1 MPQPANKQLKL
12 ASQQGKSK
20 LSGLVT
26 LLVLVGLTG
35 GLLANE
41 NRIFD
46 YWRLRGYTPPANV
59 AQLATDTTMNDYAR
73 HLFYLNKPGVLPT
86 VASFRQHCPE
96 NQDTIVLGCYH
107 SGENGIFVY
116 DVPDPTL
123 GGVQQVT
130 AAHEMLHAAYG
141 RLSHHDKTV
150 LNAQL
155 QAFYKH
161 GLADKQVLDELKI
174 YKVTEPDSLPDEM
187 HSLFGTEITQ
197 LPPGLESYYKKF
209 FTDRSK
215 IVGYQARYQ
224 TQFTQRQDAI
234 AADDKQLND
243 LKAQINAQQPI
254 LDSQLA
260 TITADRARIN
270 GYATSNNVAAYNAAV
285 PGFNAEIDHYNAGI
299 GTLQSLI
306 TSFNDLVAAR
316 NAIAGQLT
324 TLDKALDT
332 RTIQQMSH

>member
-1 MPQPANKQLKL
+1 MLQPANKHLKL
-12 ASQQGKSK
+12 TSQQGKSK
-20 LSGLVT
+20 LSSLVT
-26 LLVLVGLTG
+26 LLVLVGLVG
-35 GLLANE
+35 GLLVNQ

-46 YWRLRGYTPPANV
+46 YWRLRGYMPPANV
-59 AQLATDTTMNDYAR
+59 VQLAADTTMNDYAR
-73 HLFYLNKPGVLPT
+73 HLFYLNKPGILPT

-123 GGVQQVT
+123 AGVQQVT

-141 RLSHHDKTV
+141 RLSHQDKAAI
-150 LNAQL
+150 NAQL

-161 GLADKQVLDELKI
+161 GLTDPQVLAELKI

-187 HSLFGTEITQ
+187 HSLFGTEIAQ
-197 LPPGLESYYKKF
+197 LPPGLEAYYKKF

-215 IVGYQARYQ
+215 IVSYQSRYQ
-224 TQFTQRQDAI
+224 TQFTQRQSAI
-234 AADDKQLND
+234 AADDQQLNE
-243 LKAQINAQQPI
+243 LKAQINAQQTV

-260 TITADRARIN
+260 IITADRARIN
-270 GYATSNNVAAYNAAV
+270 GYAKSNDVAAYNAAV
-285 PGFNAEIDHYNAGI
+285 PGFNAEIDRYNTGI

-306 TSFNDLVAAR
+306 TSFNQLVEAR

>member
-1 MPQPANKQLKL
+1 MPQLVNKQSRSV
-12 ASQQGKSK
+12 SQQGKSK

-26 LLVLVGLTG
+26 LLVLLGLIG
-35 GLLANE
+35 GLLANG
-41 NRIFD
+41 NRLFD

-59 AQLATDTTMNDYAR
+59 AQLASDTTMNEYAR
-73 HLFYLNKPGVLPT
+73 HMFYINKPGVLPT

-123 GGVQQVT
+123 AGVQQVT
-130 AAHEMLHAAYG
+130 AAHEMLHAAYS
-141 RLSHHDKTV
+141 RLSRNDKSAINT
-150 LNAQL
+150 QL
-155 QAFYKH
+155 KDFYKH
-161 GLADKQVLDELKI
+161 GLSDPQVLAELKI

-187 HSLFGTEITQ
+187 HSLFGTEITN
-197 LPPGLESYYKKF
+197 LPQGLENYYKKY

-215 IVGYQARYQ
+215 IVTYQARYQ

-234 AADDKQLND
+234 AADDKQLNE

-260 TITADRARIN
+260 SITADRARIN
-270 GYATSNNVAAYNAAV
+270 GYASSNNVAAYNASV
-285 PGFNAEIDHYNAGI
+285 PGFNAKIDRYNAGI